1 MLAEEL
7 NFTYV
12 LKQPKVKVF
21 GTEINGSWVGVV
33 GEVYNK
39 LYDLSISDLSVTVQR
54 SEVFS

>member
-39 LYDLSISDLSVTVQR
+39 LYDFSISDLSVTQQR
-54 SEVFS
+54 SEVY